1 MDVKPTNKWVTFIK
15 SWAAENGVSY
25 REAMRS
31 DACKA
36 AYKTPVTERSP
47 SPLRIEVPE
56 VLEVPALVRSESE
69 VPRIPLPKKVR
80 VKREPKLVPT

>member
-15 SWAAENGVSY
+15 FWAAKNGVSY

-31 DACKA
+31 EACKA
-36 AYKTPVTERSP
+36 AYKTPEVTPE
-47 SPLRIEVPE
+47 PLRVELPDP
-56 VLEVPALVRSESE
+56 LEVPVLSRSESE

-80 VKREPKLVPT
+80 AKRRSVLVPT

>member
-1 MDVKPTNKWVTFIK
+1 MDVKPTNKWVQHIK

-36 AYKTPVTERSP
+36 AYKTPVPEP
-47 SPLRIEVPE
+47 EPLRVELPE
-56 VLEVPALVRSESE
+56 VLEPPALVRSESE

-80 VKREPKLVPT
+80 AKREPKLVPT

>member
-15 SWAAENGVSY
+15 TWAAENGVSY

-36 AYKTPVTERSP
+36 AYKAPVPERSP
-47 SPLRIEVPE
+47 SPLRVELPE
-56 VLEVPALVRSESE
+56 ALEPPALVRSESE

-80 VKREPKLVPT
+80 VKRRPVLVPT